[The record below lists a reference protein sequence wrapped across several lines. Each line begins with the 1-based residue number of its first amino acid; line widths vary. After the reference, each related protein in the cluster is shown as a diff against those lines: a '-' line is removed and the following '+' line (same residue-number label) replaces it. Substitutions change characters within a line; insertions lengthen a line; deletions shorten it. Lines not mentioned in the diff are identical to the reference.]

1 MIKKSTVYLVVAILL
16 AAGPL
21 YAAKVT
27 NIELSYQENT
37 TVARIDVDG
46 QVRFT
51 HQTEVPKN
59 GKPDRL
65 IVDILSAEHALGSTI
80 FSGLPL
86 CDIQSIR
93 TSQYAVTPEKVVRV
107 VFDLQSAPLYRIE
120 SNDHSITVYLT
131 DQNVPRF
138 ATWSSSA
145 FLEALKAK
153 KEKQEKKPTIVEEKP
168 KIATRPPDKLPEAQ
182 QKPEPPTAD
191 RPVVKAKTYAASD
204 KPVEKPKV
212 ENKSSKPAQP
222 KVTSKP
228 SVTAT
233 PETKS
238 DKPKVAQKP
247 SPKQEKP
254 VVAEKPKATPQQ
266 SSKVVQKEQKPPVE
280 KKTVAESPTKKADN
294 TPSVASTG
302 QSSSSRK
309 STSRFRRT
317 PTQPRIKGTMVAE
330 FPKRLV
336 IKYQKRSRR
345 DPFETL
351 INESKTYNNPVEQKL
366 ANVEGLRLVGIIEA
380 DGGSNRALFEDNDS
394 YGYILKSGDKVKN
407 GYVLRVEADR
417 VFFQIFEYGWSRT
430 VALRIEK

>member
-1 MIKKSTVYLVVAILL
+1 
-16 AAGPL
+16 
-21 YAAKVT
+21 
-27 NIELSYQENT
+27 LSYQENT

-65 IVDILSAEHALGSTI
+65 IVDILSAEHDLGSTI

-93 TSQYAVTPEKVVRV
+93 TSQYSVKPEKVVRV

-120 SNDHSITVYLT
+120 SNDHSITVYFT

-145 FLEALKAK
+145 FLAEQKAK
-153 KEKQEKKPTIVEEKP
+153 REKQEKTTVASKREIKPTTVEEKP
-168 KIATRPPDKLPEAQ
+168 KIATRPPDKLPTPEA
-182 QKPEPPTAD
+182 KPDQPTVMAKAD
-191 RPVVKAKTYAASD
+191 KPATPERPVVKATTKSSPSKTSEKAPTMSSMDQKAAQLALAGQQSE
-204 KPVEKPKV
+204 KPVQPKV
-212 ENKSSKPAQP
+212 ESKPA
-222 KVTSKP
+222 
-228 SVTAT
+228 
-233 PETKS
+233 
-238 DKPKVAQKP
+238 
-247 SPKQEKP
+247 PKQEKP
-254 VVAEKPKATPQQ
+254 VVAEKPKAQPKQENKP
-266 SSKVVQKEQKPPVE
+266 SKAVASQPSRPKTDKPATKQPSTAQAPA
-280 KKTVAESPTKKADN
+280 KKTQDSPK
-294 TPSVASTG
+294 VASADK
-302 QSSSSRK
+302 SSSSRK
-309 STSRFRRT
+309 NTSRFRRT

-336 IKYQKRSRR
+336 IKYHARSRR

-380 DGGSNRALFEDNDS
+380 DGGSNRALFEDNDG